1 MSILVSFGSD
11 SIKNGSSVNKNSVAS
26 SPTVVFQDMPPGY
39 YTITMLGVDVPYAHW
54 IKCNVIS
61 NGTRG
66 SVVANY
72 SGPVPTVLEKRR
84 YIVTAWHQLGGRLS
98 PPPKPPTNRALF
110 SLDRFVARHGLV
122 AVASVGFAV

>member
-11 SIKNGSSVNKNSVAS
+11 SIKNGSSINKNSVATA
-26 SPTVVFQDMPPGY
+26 PTVIFQDMLPGFY
-39 YTITMLGVDVPYAHW
+39 AITMLGIDVPYAHW

-72 SGPVPTVLEKRR
+72 SGPTPNALDKRR
-84 YIVTAWHQLGGRLS
+84 YIVTAWHQPAGRIS
-98 PPPKPPTNRALF
+98 PPPKPPTNRARF
-110 SLDRFVARHGLV
+110 SLDRFVARHNLV
-122 AVASVGFAV
+122 AVASVGFVV